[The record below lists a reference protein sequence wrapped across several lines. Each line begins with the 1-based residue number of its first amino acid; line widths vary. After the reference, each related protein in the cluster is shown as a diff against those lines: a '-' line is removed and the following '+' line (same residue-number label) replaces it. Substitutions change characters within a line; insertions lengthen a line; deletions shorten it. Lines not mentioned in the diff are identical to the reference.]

1 MQILTTTVQA
11 VNPVE
16 GTAVLFAALSCAL
29 VLGLLIY
36 APFFFMLRAYKKRH
50 GAEASRKMAQRALR
64 QASWSVR
71 MVRDGFNE
79 ERSKY

>member
-1 MQILTTTVQA
+1 MS
-11 VNPVE
+11 PVE
-16 GTAVLFAALSCAL
+16 GTAVLFAAMSCAL

-50 GAEASRKMAQRALR
+50 GAKASQKMAQRAIR

-79 ERSKY
+79 GRNKY